1 MKRSPIGFFNG
12 TYYKKETDLFCDDN
26 RYEERIF
33 VSPKKFE
40 EITKNENSECL
51 IMYEGKERKG
61 EIICQSG
68 SCNKYIIGIIKE

>member
-12 TYYKKETDLFCDDN
+12 TYYKKETDLFDGVM
-26 RYEERIF
+26 YEERIF
-33 VSPKKFE
+33 ISPKKFE
-40 EITKNENSECL
+40 EIVKNENDECL

-68 SCNKYIIGIIKE
+68 YCNKYIIGIIKE